1 MALNPEITSL
11 SDQDYDTATLAAAEA
26 ARVTG
31 QRVDPDDVADL
42 EAPDPETAARLLP
55 DVFETLLANFA
66 HTTLGLHAP
75 GLMRRILTSVQR
87 ELDAVDRDLETAR
100 GEIRALDGSAEVS
113 EVAGRE
119 FEEAVGRAHLLDPI
133 RDALDAMVDGGA
145 DFYARAT
152 GRLWLPDGRG
162 TRPTMRSTAIAIEAR
177 EYLRA
182 VEEKK
187 ADAWRDARKVI
198 DGRDLVYFTGSRD
211 YQDHAAIWALL
222 DELRSRKAD
231 FVLGTGGDKHGGD
244 AIAEA
249 WARNRGVPVLRFS
262 PQFKSG
268 KHSDRA
274 APFKRNDDVIRFR
287 PCLVIIAIEGD
298 RCQLQL
304 NMSQKAAQRNIRVIN
319 VGNWYARRT
328 AG

>member
-1 MALNPEITSL
+1 M
-11 SDQDYDTATLAAAEA
+11 
-26 ARVTG
+26 
-31 QRVDPDDVADL
+31 
-42 EAPDPETAARLLP
+42 
-55 DVFETLLANFA
+55 FETLLANFA

-119 FEEAVGRAHLLDPI
+119 FEEAVGRARLLDPI

-145 DFYARAT
+145 DFYARAA

-162 TRPTMRSTAIAIEAR
+162 MRPTMRSTAIAIEAR

-182 VEEKK
+182 VEEKN

-328 AG
+328 AA